1 MRNFFYFRLALDN
14 FKKNARMQIPFLLS
28 SSLTVMIFYLVFS
41 LSTNEGIGGLM
52 GGNYVQQ
59 LLGFGIGVIIVFS
72 IIFLFYTYSFLI
84 KRRKR
89 EFGLFNI
96 LGMEKK
102 HIARMLFH
110 ETFISFFLSLVLG
123 ILVGILFDKL
133 MYMLLLRMIQ
143 ADVHFGFYI
152 STSGILCSFLLFFAI
167 YVLIYVFSLVQV
179 HIANPIELLNSD
191 KVGEKEPK
199 AKWILAL
206 IGLVCLI
213 TGYYMAVTITNP
225 LTAFTMFFVAVILV
239 VIGTYLLFTAGSV
252 TLLKL
257 LKKNKRYYYKT
268 NHFISISNMI
278 YRMKQNAIGLANICI
293 LSTMVLVML
302 STTLSLWNG
311 MQDILDQRYPREII
325 VSLRDYDLYT
335 TKDRLLQ
342 VVKDQNIQV
351 KDEMFYR
358 YSSMSGLL
366 HGNAVDL
373 GLDQGGLS
381 DVNDAITI
389 YMIPLEDYNEA
400 MHTQDTLDPG
410 QVMIYGLRI
419 DYEQP
424 EIRIGD
430 QSFQVKK
437 KLNQFM
443 DNQEAAS
450 TVSPSLFIV
459 MDNVDTVLKMQEI
472 QEQSYEVTNRPTSVF
487 AFDSEDSRSQKEIA
501 SLFNVLNNT
510 DNFESEKDYTWV
522 YTECRDTDQINM
534 LGLYAGFLFLG
545 IFLSILFVI
554 ATVLIMYYKQITEGY
569 QDKARF
575 EIMEK
580 VGLEKKDIRRSIN
593 SQVLTVF
600 FLPLI
605 VAGIHIAFALP
616 LIDKLMGLLY
626 FDNIKLFIL
635 TTAICFGVFALI
647 YCVVY
652 VLTSKVYYRIVK
664 AR

>member
-28 SSLTVMIFYLVFS
+28 SALTVMIFYLVFS

-110 ETFISFFLSLVLG
+110 EIFISFSLSLVLG

-152 STSGILCSFLLFFAI
+152 STSGILCSFILFFAI
-167 YVLIYVFSLVQV
+167 YILIYVFSLVQV

-191 KVGEKEPK
+191 KVGEKEPR

-225 LTAFTMFFVAVILV
+225 LMAFTMFFVAVILV

-278 YRMKQNAIGLANICI
+278 YRMKQNAVGLANICI

-302 STTLSLWNG
+302 STTVSLWNS
-311 MQDILDQRYPREII
+311 MQEILNQRFPRDII

-335 TKDRLLQ
+335 SKDRLLQ
-342 VVKDQNIQV
+342 VIDQQGIKAEN
-351 KDEMFYR
+351 EMVYR
-358 YSSMSGLL
+358 YVSMSGLL
-366 HGNAVDL
+366 HGDQVDL
-373 GLDQGGLS
+373 GFDQGGLS
-381 DVNDAITI
+381 DVNDAITM
-389 YMIPLEDYNEA
+389 YLIPLEDYNQI
-400 MHTQDTLDPG
+400 MHTQDTLAPG
-410 QVMIYGLRI
+410 EVMIYSMRMN
-419 DYEQP
+419 YNQP
-424 EIRIGD
+424 DIRIGD
-430 QSFQVKK
+430 QNFHVKK
-437 KLNQFM
+437 RLQEFM
-443 DNQEAAS
+443 ENQEASS
-450 TVSPSLFIV
+450 TVSASLFIV
-459 MDNVDTVLKMQEI
+459 MDDVDTILQMQDVLEKNY
-472 QEQSYEVTNRPTSVF
+472 SVYNRPTTIL
-487 AFDSEDSRSQKEIA
+487 AFDDKDSRSQDEIA
-501 SLFNVLNNT
+501 SLFSGLEHTVELE
-510 DNFESEKDYTWV
+510 DEKDYTWV
-522 YTECRDTDQINM
+522 YTECKGTGKIEM
-534 LGLYAGFLFLG
+534 MGLYAGFLFLG

-569 QDKARF
+569 QDQERF

-605 VAGIHIAFALP
+605 MAGIHIAFALP
-616 LIDKLMGLLY
+616 LISKLMNLLY
-626 FDNIKLFIL
+626 FDNMNLFIF
-635 TTAICFGVFALI
+635 TTIICFSLFALI